1 VKQRGI
7 GVATLIVIVVV
18 IVAAA
23 TIGGYYLGTR
33 GGSGGTGGGGVSEG
47 VSVVSCTLTC
57 ENVYYESGFGNYGT
71 FVLDLYLKN
80 NGSSPIDIYSANV
93 YSGTTLKIAWQGYT
107 VDGEWTTSSFRISPS
122 QTRHITSSSGYN
134 LSTAGYQLGQTYYW
148 TLKVQGL
155 GTTTIATHETSVSI
169 PYS

>member
-1 VKQRGI
+1 MKQRGI

-93 YSGTTLKIAWQGYT
+93 YSGTT
-107 VDGEWTTSSFRISPS
+107 
-122 QTRHITSSSGYN
+122 
-134 LSTAGYQLGQTYYW
+134 
-148 TLKVQGL
+148 
-155 GTTTIATHETSVSI
+155 
-169 PYS
+169 